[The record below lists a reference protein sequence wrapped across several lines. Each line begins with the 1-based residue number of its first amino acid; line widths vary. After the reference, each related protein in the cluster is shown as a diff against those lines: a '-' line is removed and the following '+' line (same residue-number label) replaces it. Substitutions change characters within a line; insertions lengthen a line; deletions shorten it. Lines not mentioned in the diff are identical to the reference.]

1 MARQAEPRTAIDDR
15 GRYARSAGHIVPGRC
30 RGGEVRCESG
40 AVPQLRCP
48 VRGRVRSTVLRRNE
62 RSPRRKGGSGGPGRR
77 ASSSADAEVFV
88 SGQTIDS
95 RPGRSPR
102 LGEAAALGERPPAPF
117 ALSWSGGKDS
127 ALGLWTLRRRL
138 LEPGALITTVTESY
152 ERISMHG
159 VRRELLARQAEAI
172 GIPLVGG
179 LFPPCG
185 VSEISE
191 ARMAE
196 AFADAP
202 LYGDG

>member
-1 MARQAEPRTAIDDR
+1 MSQVD
-15 GRYARSAGHIVPGRC
+15 RSAPKRTSALGGRA
-30 RGGEVRCESG
+30 VR
-40 AVPQLRCP
+40 AAPAA
-48 VRGRVRSTVLRRNE
+48 
-62 RSPRRKGGSGGPGRR
+62 GPPPLQN
-77 ASSSADAEVFV
+77 AEVSV

-102 LGEAAALGERPPAPF
+102 LGEAAALVERPSAPF

-127 ALGLWTLRRRL
+127 ALVLWTLRRQL
-138 LEPGALITTVTESY
+138 LEPEALITTVTESS
-152 ERISMHG
+152 ERISIHG
-159 VRRELLARQAEAI
+159 DRRELLARQAEAI

>member
-1 MARQAEPRTAIDDR
+1 MVRQAEPRAPVNEG
-15 GRYARSAGHIVPGRC
+15 GRYARSAGHISPAGA
-30 RGGEVRCESG
+30 EAAKSG
-40 AVPQLRCP
+40 VNPALSRNCDAP

-62 RSPRRKGGSGGPGRR
+62 RSPRRKGGSGGAGRQ

-127 ALGLWTLRRRL
+127 ALVLWTLRRQL
-138 LEPGALITTVTESY
+138 FEPEALITTVNESY

-159 VRRELLARQAEAI
+159 VRRELLARQAEAL
-172 GIPLVGG
+172 GIPLVEV
-179 LFPPCG
+179 LIPPSC
-185 VSEISE
+185 VNEIYD
-191 ARMAE
+191 AR
-196 AFADAP
+196 
-202 LYGDG
+202 